1 MDEET
6 KAKYARLINNLQSI
20 AYRMENVKTTIENI
34 KPAIKS
40 GLLKND
46 NIVEE
51 DTINDAKGTVSNQKN
66 RLYSIIRT
74 MYDSMN
80 S

>member
-1 MDEET
+1 MDAET

-20 AYRMENVKTTIENI
+20 AYRMENVKTTVNNI

-46 NIVEE
+46 QIVEE
-51 DTINDAKGTVSNQKN
+51 ETIDSVSSTVSSQKN

-74 MYDSMN
+74 MYNSMN